1 MAVKV
6 YTILA
11 PDLES
16 AIRQRGYDS
25 NVYRAADIRSAVL
38 RILIA
43 DIRSGETDWPV
54 DTGYSQSAF
63 FQRGKA
69 LWNAADY
76 ARALESGKRRGGKQ
90 LPRFQHAFIQRYL
103 ERELVN
109 IVQAALD
116 VIEAQPRGA
125 EEPRQSGL
133 LRAASLY
140 QAAGLII
147 ASPTPRAG
155 FLALSRDNRR
165 LLRTF
170 RPGNF
175 LRSRLDA
182 RPARDR

>member
-16 AIRQRGYDS
+16 AISDLGYDS
-25 NVYRAADIRSAVL
+25 NVYRAEDIRRAVL

-43 DIRSGETDWPV
+43 DIRSGETSWPV

-63 FQRGKA
+63 FQRDGA
-69 LWNAADY
+69 LWNEAPY
-76 ARALESGKRRGGKQ
+76 ALALENGRRAHGRTAKRRS
-90 LPRFQHAFIQRYL
+90 FIKNYL
-103 ERELVN
+103 AGALDE
-109 IVQAALD
+109 IVAAALD
-116 VIEAQPRGA
+116 VIGA
-125 EEPRQSGL
+125 KTPSEQEPRQSGL

-140 QAAGLII
+140 RTAGLII